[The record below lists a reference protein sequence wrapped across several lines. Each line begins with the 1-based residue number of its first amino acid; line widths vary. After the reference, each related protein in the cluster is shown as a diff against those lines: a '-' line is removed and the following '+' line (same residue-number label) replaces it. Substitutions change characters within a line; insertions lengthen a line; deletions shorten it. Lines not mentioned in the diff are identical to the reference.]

1 MSEEMFGMLYSKHFD
16 KNTMVT
22 ITALGIATVLFGD
35 FGVAFQLT
43 EAVTCYNQFG
53 SSTPITDSSNNCK
66 GQCYTKTLINGACK
80 GSELLGL
87 VVAVDRR

>member
-1 MSEEMFGMLYSKHFD
+1 MSEEMLGMLYSKHSD

-22 ITALGIATVLFGD
+22 ITALGIATVL

-53 SSTPITDSSNNCK
+53 SSTPITDSSNTCK
-66 GQCYTKTLINGACK
+66 GQSCYTKTLINDACK